1 MGSPV
6 ADQMLAAIEEV
17 ERVCGANGHLTED
30 WIVGTLV
37 EFAQGR
43 LTAQEEIDE
52 TSGVLVR
59 VVPANRD
66 YAAEPLDRE
75 AHPNFIGACDRCQE
89 GQASFRI
96 WVPNGAS
103 IVSVECCP
111 RCRLHLD
118 ANFSPL
124 VWRD

>member
-1 MGSPV
+1 MASPV
-6 ADQMLAAIEEV
+6 ADQMLAAIEQV
-17 ERVCGANGHLTED
+17 EQVCGANAILTED

-52 TSGVLVR
+52 EAGIAVR

-66 YAAEPLDRE
+66 YAAESLDLD
-75 AHPNFIGACDRCQE
+75 AHPNLIGPCDRCME